1 MSSQKKK
8 RKVEDEAKDD
18 DDKEDPNE
26 WVHVFG
32 GSGYVAN
39 CFEARAEIVR
49 CKSSRSKRLEALR
62 KLYMDIR
69 GVCDELEGVLSEK
82 PDVVV
87 DMDPD
92 ELD

>member
-1 MSSQKKK
+1 MSSDKKKK
-8 RKVEDEAKDD
+8 RKVEAEAKDD
-18 DDKEDPNE
+18 DDPNE

-39 CFEARAEIVR
+39 CREARAEIIG
-49 CKSSRSKRLEALR
+49 CKASRSKRLEALR
-62 KLYMDIR
+62 KLYMDMRI
-69 GVCDELEGVLSEK
+69 VCDELEGVLSEK
-82 PDVVV
+82 PDEVV

>member
-1 MSSQKKK
+1 MSSDKKKK
-8 RKVEDEAKDD
+8 RKVEAKDD

-32 GSGYVAN
+32 GNGYVAN

-49 CKSSRSKRLEALR
+49 SKASRSKRLEALR

-69 GVCDELEGVLSEK
+69 GVCDELEGMLSEK
-82 PDVVV
+82 PDEVV

>member
-1 MSSQKKK
+1 MSSGNKK
-8 RKVEDEAKDD
+8 RKVEAKDD
-18 DDKEDPNE
+18 DDGEDPNE
-26 WVHVFG
+26 WVQVFG

-39 CFEARAEIVR
+39 CIEARAEIVR
-49 CKSSRSKRLEALR
+49 SKSSRSKRLEALR

-69 GVCDELEGVLSEK
+69 MVCDELEGMLSEK

-92 ELD
+92 DLD